1 MDKYGIH
8 LFGKNFSMT
17 DEKLLVCV
25 HDIDV
30 SGQLTQGWW
39 DLPNTDILNTN
50 DYSEDEVLVFANRH
64 FITYFEGVRQ
74 ASWGGTKHT
83 GVFYYHRPIIRKKD
97 GKFQIRIVSDFRS
110 YFVQPAIGSQFA
122 WEGVKLE
129 DVYYYGLRDQA
140 HFQNARLRLKI
151 VVPLK
156 KIKDIP
162 QYGIAVYDENGNC
175 KYCNATKGYAKRLRI
190 HNLGLSSF
198 NRNDSNYYAKEFI
211 NKAQTT
217 TLGDNEFVLITPL
230 GYFDVCYP
238 SPGGRGDFSAGEI
251 LPIISEKGVVSAW
264 LLTEFGVI
272 ARKKRTFTSQANE
285 YYTNYSIINPLVLI
299 AEF

>member
-74 ASWGGTKHT
+74 ASWGGSKHT
-83 GVFYYHRPIIRKKD
+83 GVFGYYRPIIRKKD
-97 GKFQIRIVSDFRS
+97 GHFQIRIRS
-110 YFVQPAIGSQFA
+110 NFPFA
-122 WEGVKLE
+122 NNHDWEGVKLK
-129 DVYYYGLRDQA
+129 DPYFYGLNDRANLQK
-140 HFQNARLRLKI
+140 ARLRLKI

-156 KIKDIP
+156 KINDIP

-175 KYCNATKGYAKRLRI
+175 KYCNATKGYAKRLRV

-198 NRNDSNYYAKEFI
+198 SRNDSNHYAQEFR
-211 NKAQTT
+211 NKTQTI
-217 TLGDNEFVLITPL
+217 TLGNNEFMLISPVGYYDMCYPTPGNR
-230 GYFDVCYP
+230 GYFD
-238 SPGGRGDFSAGEI
+238 AGEI
-251 LPIISEKGVVSAW
+251 LPTISEKGMVSIT
-264 LLTEFGVI
+264 LVSEFYVES
-272 ARKKRTFTSQANE
+272 RKKRTFPSQASD